1 MGCLDIVVERDDEDF
16 VGDALVDF
24 LDDARVVERVDDQC
38 VDALLAQFVDDG
50 ALFVEV
56 EPAHAAPDDLEAVGV
71 VLVRHVVHGRQY
83 VVKEVDA
90 LGEQQDP
97 DGRVLLAG
105 GEGLACRIRVIVELG
120 GHVEHELCLLGFD
133 LAAPV
138 EHAVDRAARDT
149 AEFGNL
155 FDGYHDI
162 DFLCYIFLTL

>member
-1 MGCLDIVVERDDEDF
+1 M
-16 VGDALVDF
+16 
-24 LDDARVVERVDDQC
+24 
-38 VDALLAQFVDDG
+38 
-50 ALFVEV
+50 
-56 EPAHAAPDDLEAVGV
+56 
-71 VLVRHVVHGRQY
+71 HGRQY

-105 GEGLACRIRVIVELG
+105 GEGLSRRIRVIVELG
-120 GHVEHELCLLGFD
+120 GHVEHELCFLGFD

-162 DFLCYIFLTL
+162 DFL